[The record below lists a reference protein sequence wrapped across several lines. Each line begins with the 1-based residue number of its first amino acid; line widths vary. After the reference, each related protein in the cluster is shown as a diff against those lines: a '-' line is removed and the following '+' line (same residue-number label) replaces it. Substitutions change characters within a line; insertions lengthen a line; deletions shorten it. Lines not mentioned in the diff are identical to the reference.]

1 MIISCSLIDE
11 EGIKRSFF
19 DFTHVPTPCRPPDK
33 NRTLVPTPCRPP
45 DKNRTLVPTSYRPPD
60 KNRTLVPTS
69 YRPPDKNR
77 TLVPTSYRPPDK
89 NRTLVP
95 TLRRAFPLFSSLRA
109 TEGKRGNPVT
119 SHPPLRAKRG
129 NPHSS
134 SARKTEKV
142 IISSSFIGEEEVRE
156 SFFDFALVLCLKR
169 TLPLLSSLRATEGK
183 RGNPEYSSARLKSHK
198 AERRD

>member
-1 MIISCSLIDE
+1 MIISCSLIGE

-19 DFTHVPTPCRPPDK
+19 DFTPVPTPCQLPDK
-33 NRTLVPTPCRPP
+33 NHTLVPTSCQPS
-45 DKNRTLVPTSYRPPD
+45 DKNRTLVPTSFR
-60 KNRTLVPTS
+60 L
-69 YRPPDKNR
+69 
-77 TLVPTSYRPPDK
+77 PDK

-119 SHPPLRAKRG
+119 SHPSLRAKRGNPVTSHPSLRAKRG

-142 IISSSFIGEEEVRE
+142 IISCSLIGEEEIRE
-156 SFFDFALVLCLKR
+156 SFFDFTLVLCPKR

-183 RGNPEYSSARLKSHK
+183 RGNPEYSSTRLKSHK